1 MSKRTVLVTGATGGV
16 ASALVRSLDP
26 AHDRVALVSRN
37 AEGLDA
43 LRGQLPDDLEA
54 CTIVADVSTAE
65 GADQAVV
72 RAAAHFGEPPARL
85 AHCAG
90 SALLAPLHRTTQAQY
105 RDCMAAN
112 QDSAFYTLRAWVK
125 ARLQTDEPRGS
136 AVLFSSVVAQI
147 GVANHEAIAM
157 AKGAI
162 ASLVPAAAA
171 TYAGHGIRVNGI
183 APRADTD
190 GRHRTAVCLP
200 ACRGADRSAVS
211 AAALR
216 AGGRPRAGRHMA
228 VVRRGRMGHR
238 PGPVGGRRVLPR
250 APHGPDGR
258 LRGGGTHRHHR
269 RRDLRARSRPTAAR
283 CRP

>member
-26 AHDRVALVSRN
+26 ADDRVALVSRN
-37 AEGLDA
+37 GEGLDA
-43 LRGQLPDDLEA
+43 LRGELPDDLEA

-65 GADQAVV
+65 GADAAVV
-72 RAAAHFGEPPARL
+72 RASEHFGEPPARL

-90 SALLAPLHRTTQAQY
+90 SALLAPLHRTTEAQY
-105 RDCMAAN
+105 RDCIAAN

-125 ARLQTDEPRGS
+125 ARLQADEPRGS

-147 GVANHEAIAM
+147 GVSNHEAIAM

-183 APRADTD
+183 APGLT
-190 GRHRTAVCLP
+190 RTGAAERLFASP
-200 ACRGADRSAVS
+200 ACRGADRGAVS
-211 AAALR
+211 AATLR
-216 AGGRPRAGRHMA
+216 TGGRPRAGRHMA
-228 VVRRGRMGHR
+228 VVRRRRMGHR
-238 PGPVGGRRVLPR
+238 PGPVGGRRLLPR
-250 APHGPDGR
+250 APHGPDRR
-258 LRGGGTHRHHR
+258 LRGCGTHRDHWC
-269 RRDLRARSRPTAAR
+269 RDLRALSRPSAAR
-283 CRP
+283 CRS